1 MCQNFEL
8 NGVSMEQQAS
18 LLKALLQRPQ
28 EYLVGLGVVVILAVM
43 VMPIPAFMLDIFL
56 SFSITF
62 ALIILLVSIF
72 MRGPLDFSV
81 FPSLLLIVTLIRLS
95 LNVAST
101 RIILLHGS
109 EGTSA
114 AGQVI
119 ESFGS
124 FVVGGNFIVGTVVF
138 IILVMINF
146 IVITKGS
153 VRTSEVAARFTLD
166 SIPGKQMSIDADLN
180 AGLINDKEARDRR
193 QSLEQEA
200 NFYGSMDGAI
210 RFVRGDAIAGIL
222 ITIVNI
228 LGGFGIGVFQQDMG
242 VGEAAQVY
250 TLLTIGDGLVS
261 QLPALV
267 VSTAAGLVVTRA
279 TADKNLPKQLIGQLL
294 NQPYAFLIASAILF
308 FFGLIPGL
316 PHFPFLLMS
325 VIAGMIGFN
334 ELKDTSKKS
343 LIENRKKADDAKAP
357 TPERVES
364 ILPLDIMELEVG
376 YELIPLVDADSNGE
390 LLDRIKSVRR
400 QFALEMGF
408 IVPPLHIRDNL
419 QLKSSEYGI
428 LIKGVEVSRGSI
440 MIGRLLAMNP
450 GTIEKEIDGIQT
462 TEPTFGL
469 PAVWITT
476 SDKQKAQMAG
486 YTVVDPA
493 TVVTTHIKETIK
505 RHASELLGRQETQSL
520 IDKFKES
527 NPKVIEELIPDV
539 LSLGKIQKVLQ
550 NLLKEH
556 VSIRDLRTI
565 LEQLAD
571 YGPSTQDT
579 DVLTEYVRQA
589 MARPITKQFQSADG
603 SLSVMTLDRQ
613 VEELIQK
620 SIQRTEVSSF
630 LALEPTIAEKLLVEL
645 QGAVEAIS
653 PQMETSP
660 VLLASPGIRHH
671 LRKFLERF
679 IPDLAVLS
687 HSEIIPSVQIKTL
700 KVVDL
705 DAN

>member
-1 MCQNFEL
+1 
-8 NGVSMEQQAS
+8 MEQQAS
-18 LLKALLQRPQ
+18 LLKSLIQRPQ
-28 EYLVGLGVVVILAVM
+28 EYLVGFGVVVILAVM
-43 VMPIPAFMLDIFL
+43 VMPIPPLMLDLLL

-124 FVVGGNFIVGTVVF
+124 FVVGGNFVVGTVIF

-166 SIPGKQMSIDADLN
+166 AIPGKQMSIDADLN
-180 AGLINDKEARDRR
+180 AGLINEKEARNRR
-193 QSLEQEA
+193 QMLEQEA
-200 NFYGSMDGAI
+200 DFYGSMDGAI

-222 ITIVNI
+222 ITIINI

-279 TADKNLPKQLIGQLL
+279 VADKNLPELLISQLV
-294 NQPYAFLIASAILF
+294 NQPYAFIIASLVLF
-308 FFGLIPGL
+308 FFGMIPGL
-316 PHFPFLLMS
+316 PHFPFFVMS
-325 VIAGMIGFN
+325 IFAGIIGFN
-334 ELKDTSKKS
+334 KFKDTNKKA
-343 LIENRKKADDAKAP
+343 LIENRKKEDEAKAP

-400 QFALEMGF
+400 QFALELGF

-419 QLKSSEYGI
+419 QLKSNEYGI

-440 MIGRLLAMNP
+440 MTGRLLAMNP

-462 TEPTFGL
+462 KEPTFGL
-469 PAVWITT
+469 PAVWIST

-486 YTVVDPA
+486 YTVVDSS

-539 LSLGKIQKVLQ
+539 LSLGKVQKVLQ
-550 NLLKEH
+550 NLLKEQI
-556 VSIRDLRTI
+556 SIRDLRTI

-571 YGPSTQDT
+571 YGPTTKDT
-579 DVLTEYVRQA
+579 DILTEYVRQA
-589 MARPITKQFQSADG
+589 LARPITKQFQSADG
-603 SLSVMTLDRQ
+603 SLSVMTLNREI
-613 VEELIQK
+613 EELIHS
-620 SIQRTEVSSF
+620 SIQKTELASF
-630 LALEPTIAEKLLVEL
+630 LSLEPTVAEKLLLKL
-645 QGAVEAIS
+645 QEAVES
-653 PQMETSP
+653 MTPQMETSP

-671 LRKFLERF
+671 LRKFVERF

-705 DAN
+705 NAN

>member
-1 MCQNFEL
+1 MD
-8 NGVSMEQQAS
+8 QQAS
-18 LLKALLQRPQ
+18 VLKSLLKRPQ
-28 EYLVGLGVVVILAVM
+28 EYAVGLGVIVILAVM
-43 VMPIPAFMLDIFL
+43 VMPIPPFLLDLLL

-62 ALIILLVSIF
+62 ALIIFLVSIF
-72 MRGPLDFSV
+72 MQGPLDFSV

-101 RIILLHGS
+101 RIILLHGD
-109 EGTSA
+109 EGISSA
-114 AGQVI
+114 GDVI

-124 FVVGGNFIVGTVVF
+124 FVVGGNFVVGAVIF

-166 SIPGKQMSIDADLN
+166 AIPGKQMSIDADLN
-180 AGLINDKEARDRR
+180 AGLINDREARKRR
-193 QSLEQEA
+193 QNLEQEA

-228 LGGFGIGVFQQDMG
+228 LGGFCIGIFQQDMDI
-242 VGEAAQVY
+242 GEAAQIY

-279 TADKNLPKQLIGQLL
+279 TADQNLPKQLISQLL
-294 NQPYAFLIASAILF
+294 NQPYAFLIASSILF
-308 FFGLIPGL
+308 VFGMIPGL
-316 PHFPFLLMS
+316 PHFPFFLMS
-325 VIAGMIGFN
+325 IIAGTIGFN
-334 ELKDTSKKS
+334 KFKDTNKKS
-343 LIENRKKADDAKAP
+343 LIENRKKEDDAKAP
-357 TPERVES
+357 APEHVES

-419 QLKSSEYGI
+419 QLKSNEYGI

-440 MIGRLLAMNP
+440 MADRLLAMNP

-462 TEPTFGL
+462 KEPTFGL
-469 PAVWITT
+469 PAVWILA

-486 YTVVDPA
+486 YTVVDPS

-505 RHASELLGRQETQSL
+505 RHASELLGRQETQAL
-520 IDKFKES
+520 VDKFKES

-539 LSLGKIQKVLQ
+539 LSLGKVQKVLQ

-556 VSIRDLRTI
+556 ISIRDLRTI

-571 YGPSTQDT
+571 YGLTTKDT
-579 DVLTEYVRQA
+579 DILTEYVRQSL
-589 MARPITKQFQSADG
+589 ARPITKQFQSADG
-603 SLSVMTLDRQ
+603 SLSVMTLNREI
-613 VEELIQK
+613 EELIHS
-620 SIQRTEVSSF
+620 SIQKTELTSF
-630 LALEPTIAEKLLVEL
+630 LALEPTVAEKLLLKL
-645 QGAVEAIS
+645 QEAVEAMT

-671 LRKFLERF
+671 LRKLVERF
-679 IPDLAVLS
+679 LPDLAVLS

-705 DAN
+705 NAN

>member
-1 MCQNFEL
+1 MY
-8 NGVSMEQQAS
+8 MEQQAS
-18 LLKALLQRPQ
+18 LLKSLVQRPQ
-28 EYLVGLGVVVILAVM
+28 ECLVGLGVVAVLAVM
-43 VMPIPAFMLDIFL
+43 VMPIPPFLLDLFL

-62 ALIILLVSIF
+62 ALIILLVSVF

-109 EGTSA
+109 EGTGA

-124 FVVGGNFIVGTVVF
+124 FVVGGNFVVGAVIF

-166 SIPGKQMSIDADLN
+166 AIPGKQMSIDADLN
-180 AGLINDKEARDRR
+180 AGLINENQARNRR
-193 QSLEQEA
+193 QTLEQEA
-200 NFYGSMDGAI
+200 DFYGSMDGAI

-222 ITIVNI
+222 ITVVNI
-228 LGGFGIGVFQQDMG
+228 LGGFGIGVFQQDMEI
-242 VGEAAQVY
+242 GEAAQVY

-279 TADKNLPKQLIGQLL
+279 ATDKNLPNQLISQLL

-308 FFGLIPGL
+308 FFGIIPGL
-316 PHFPFLLMS
+316 PHFPFFLMS
-325 VIAGMIGFN
+325 IIAGTIGFN
-334 ELKDTSKKS
+334 KFKDTSKKA
-343 LIENRKKADDAKAP
+343 LIDSRKKEEDAKAP

-440 MIGRLLAMNP
+440 MTGRLLAMNP

-486 YTVVDPA
+486 YTVVDPS
-493 TVVTTHIKETIK
+493 TVITTHIKETIK
-505 RHASELLGRQETQSL
+505 RHASELLGRQETQAL

-539 LSLGKIQKVLQ
+539 LSLGKVQKVLQ
-550 NLLKEH
+550 NLLKEQI
-556 VSIRDLRTI
+556 SIRDLRTI

-571 YGPSTQDT
+571 YGPSSKDT
-579 DVLTEYVRQA
+579 DILTEYVRQA

-603 SLSVMTLDRQ
+603 SLSVMTLDRG
-613 VEELIQK
+613 VEELIQS
-620 SIQRTEVSSF
+620 SIQRTEVASF
-630 LALEPTIAEKLLVEL
+630 LALEPTVAEKLLVKL
-645 QGAVEAIS
+645 QEAVEAMS
-653 PQMETSP
+653 PQIETSP

-671 LRKFLERF
+671 LRKFIERF

-705 DAN
+705 NAN

>member
-1 MCQNFEL
+1 MF
-8 NGVSMEQQAS
+8 MEQQAS
-18 LLKALLQRPQ
+18 LLKSLIKRPQ
-28 EYLVGLGVVVILAVM
+28 EYLVGFGVVMVLAVM
-43 VMPIPAFMLDIFL
+43 VMPIPPFLLDLLL

-62 ALIILLVSIF
+62 ALIILLVSVF

-124 FVVGGNFIVGTVVF
+124 FVVGGNFVVGTVIF

-166 SIPGKQMSIDADLN
+166 AIPGKQMSIDADLN
-180 AGLINDKEARDRR
+180 AGLINEKEARNRR
-193 QSLEQEA
+193 QMLEQEA
-200 NFYGSMDGAI
+200 DFYGSMDGAI

-222 ITIVNI
+222 ITIINI

-279 TADKNLPKQLIGQLL
+279 VADKNLPELLISQLV
-294 NQPYAFLIASAILF
+294 NQPYAFIIASLVLF
-308 FFGLIPGL
+308 FFGMIPGL
-316 PHFPFLLMS
+316 PHFPFFVMS
-325 VIAGMIGFN
+325 IFAGIIGFN
-334 ELKDTSKKS
+334 KFKDTNKKA
-343 LIENRKKADDAKAP
+343 LIENRKKEDEAKAP

-400 QFALEMGF
+400 QFALELGF

-419 QLKSSEYGI
+419 QLKSNEYGI

-440 MIGRLLAMNP
+440 MTGRLLAMNP

-462 TEPTFGL
+462 KEPTFGL

-486 YTVVDPA
+486 YTVVDSS

-539 LSLGKIQKVLQ
+539 LSLGKVQKVLQ
-550 NLLKEH
+550 NLLKEQI
-556 VSIRDLRTI
+556 SIRDLRTI

-571 YGPSTQDT
+571 YGPTTKDT
-579 DVLTEYVRQA
+579 DILTEYVRQA
-589 MARPITKQFQSADG
+589 LARPITKQFQSADG
-603 SLSVMTLDRQ
+603 SLSVMTLNREI
-613 VEELIQK
+613 EELIHS
-620 SIQRTEVSSF
+620 SIQKTELASF
-630 LALEPTIAEKLLVEL
+630 LSLEPTVAEKLLLKL
-645 QGAVEAIS
+645 QEAVESIT

-671 LRKFLERF
+671 LRKFVERF

-705 DAN
+705 NAN

>member
-1 MCQNFEL
+1 
-8 NGVSMEQQAS
+8 MEQQAS
-18 LLKALLQRPQ
+18 LLKSLFQRPQ
-28 EYLVGLGVVVILAVM
+28 EYLVGLGVVTVLAVM
-43 VMPIPAFMLDIFL
+43 VMPIPPFLLDLFL

-109 EGTSA
+109 EGTGA

-124 FVVGGNFIVGTVVF
+124 FVVGGNFVVGAVIF

-166 SIPGKQMSIDADLN
+166 AIPGKQMSIDADLN
-180 AGLINDKEARDRR
+180 AGLINENQARNRR
-193 QSLEQEA
+193 QTLEQEA
-200 NFYGSMDGAI
+200 DFYGSMDGAI

-222 ITIVNI
+222 ITVVNI
-228 LGGFGIGVFQQDMG
+228 LGGFGIGVFQQDMEIS
-242 VGEAAQVY
+242 EAAQVY

-279 TADKNLPKQLIGQLL
+279 TSDKNLPHQLISQLV
-294 NQPYAFLIASAILF
+294 NQPHAFLIASAILF
-308 FFGLIPGL
+308 FFGMIPGL
-316 PHFPFLLMS
+316 PHFPFFLMS
-325 VIAGMIGFN
+325 IIAGTIGFN
-334 ELKDTSKKS
+334 KFKDTSKKA
-343 LIENRKKADDAKAP
+343 LIDSRKKEEDAKAP

-440 MIGRLLAMNP
+440 MTGRLLAMNP

-486 YTVVDPA
+486 YTVVDPS
-493 TVVTTHIKETIK
+493 TVITTHIKETIK
-505 RHASELLGRQETQSL
+505 RHASELLGRQETQAL

-539 LSLGKIQKVLQ
+539 LSLGKVQKVLQ
-550 NLLKEH
+550 NLLKEQI
-556 VSIRDLRTI
+556 SIRDLRTI

-571 YGPSTQDT
+571 YGPSSKDT
-579 DVLTEYVRQA
+579 DILTEYVRQA

-603 SLSVMTLDRQ
+603 SLSVMTLDRG
-613 VEELIQK
+613 VEELIQS
-620 SIQRTEVSSF
+620 SIQRTEVASF
-630 LALEPTIAEKLLVEL
+630 LALEPTVAEKLLVKL
-645 QGAVEAIS
+645 QEAVEAIS
-653 PQMETSP
+653 PQIETSP

-671 LRKFLERF
+671 LRKFVERF

-687 HSEIIPSVQIKTL
+687 HSEITPSVQIKTL

-705 DAN
+705 NAN

>member
-1 MCQNFEL
+1 MD
-8 NGVSMEQQAS
+8 QQAS
-18 LLKALLQRPQ
+18 VLKSLLQRPQ
-28 EYLVGLGVVVILAVM
+28 EYAVGLGVIVILAVM
-43 VMPIPAFMLDIFL
+43 VMPIPPFLLDLLL

-72 MRGPLDFSV
+72 MQGPLDFSV

-101 RIILLHGS
+101 RIILLHGD
-109 EGTSA
+109 EGVSA
-114 AGQVI
+114 AGDVI

-124 FVVGGNFIVGTVVF
+124 FVVGGNFVVGAVIF

-166 SIPGKQMSIDADLN
+166 AIPGKQMSIDADLN
-180 AGLINDKEARDRR
+180 AGLINDKEARKRR
-193 QSLEQEA
+193 QNLEQEA

-228 LGGFGIGVFQQDMG
+228 LGGFCIGIFQQDMDI
-242 VGEAAQVY
+242 GEAAQVY

-279 TADKNLPKQLIGQLL
+279 TADQNLPKQLISQLL
-294 NQPYAFLIASAILF
+294 NQPYAFLIASSILF
-308 FFGLIPGL
+308 IFGMIPGL
-316 PHFPFLLMS
+316 PHFPFFLMS
-325 VIAGMIGFN
+325 IIAGTIGFN
-334 ELKDTSKKS
+334 KFKDTNKKA
-343 LIENRKKADDAKAP
+343 LIENRKKEDDAKAP
-357 TPERVES
+357 APEHVES

-419 QLKSSEYGI
+419 QLKSNEYGI

-440 MIGRLLAMNP
+440 MADRLLAMNP

-462 TEPTFGL
+462 KEPTFGL
-469 PAVWITT
+469 PAVWILA

-486 YTVVDPA
+486 YTVVDPS

-505 RHASELLGRQETQSL
+505 RHASELLGRQETQAL
-520 IDKFKES
+520 VDKFKES

-539 LSLGKIQKVLQ
+539 LSLGKVQKVLQ

-556 VSIRDLRTI
+556 ISIRDLRTI

-571 YGPSTQDT
+571 YGLTTKDT
-579 DVLTEYVRQA
+579 DILTEYVRQSL
-589 MARPITKQFQSADG
+589 ARPITKQFQSADG
-603 SLSVMTLDRQ
+603 SLSVMTLNREI
-613 VEELIQK
+613 EELIHS
-620 SIQRTEVSSF
+620 SIQKTELTSF
-630 LALEPTIAEKLLVEL
+630 LALEPTVAEKLLLKL
-645 QGAVEAIS
+645 QEAVEAMT

-671 LRKFLERF
+671 LRKLVERF
-679 IPDLAVLS
+679 LPDLAVLS

-705 DAN
+705 NAN

>member
-1 MCQNFEL
+1 
-8 NGVSMEQQAS
+8 MEQQAS
-18 LLKALLQRPQ
+18 LLKSLVQRPQ
-28 EYLVGLGVVVILAVM
+28 ECLVGLGVVAVLAVM
-43 VMPIPAFMLDIFL
+43 VMPIPPFLLDLFL

-62 ALIILLVSIF
+62 ALIILLVSVF
-72 MRGPLDFSV
+72 MQGPLDFSV
-81 FPSLLLIVTLIRLS
+81 FPSLLLIITLIRLS

-109 EGTSA
+109 EGTGA

-124 FVVGGNFIVGTVVF
+124 FVVGGNFVVGTVIF

-166 SIPGKQMSIDADLN
+166 AIPGKQMSIDADLN
-180 AGLINDKEARDRR
+180 AGLINENQARNRR
-193 QSLEQEA
+193 QILEQEA
-200 NFYGSMDGAI
+200 DFYGSMDGAI

-222 ITIVNI
+222 ITVVNI
-228 LGGFGIGVFQQDMG
+228 LGGFGIGVFQQDMEIS
-242 VGEAAQVY
+242 EAAQVY

-279 TADKNLPKQLIGQLL
+279 ATDKNLPNQLISQLL

-308 FFGLIPGL
+308 FFGIIPGL
-316 PHFPFLLMS
+316 PHFPFFLMS
-325 VIAGMIGFN
+325 IIAGTIGFN
-334 ELKDTSKKS
+334 KFKDTSKKA
-343 LIENRKKADDAKAP
+343 LIDSRKKEEDAKAP

-440 MIGRLLAMNP
+440 MTGRLLAMNP

-486 YTVVDPA
+486 YTVVDPS
-493 TVVTTHIKETIK
+493 TVITTHIKETIK
-505 RHASELLGRQETQSL
+505 RHASELLGRQETQAL

-539 LSLGKIQKVLQ
+539 LSLGKVQKVLQ
-550 NLLKEH
+550 NLLKEQI
-556 VSIRDLRTI
+556 SIRDLRTI

-571 YGPSTQDT
+571 YGPSSKDT
-579 DVLTEYVRQA
+579 DILTEYVRQA

-603 SLSVMTLDRQ
+603 SLSVMTLDRG
-613 VEELIQK
+613 VEELIQS
-620 SIQRTEVSSF
+620 SIQRTEVASF
-630 LALEPTIAEKLLVEL
+630 LALEPTVAEKLLVKL
-645 QGAVEAIS
+645 QEAVEAMS
-653 PQMETSP
+653 PQIETSP

-671 LRKFLERF
+671 LRKFIERF

-700 KVVDL
+700 TVVDL
-705 DAN
+705 NAN

>member
-1 MCQNFEL
+1 
-8 NGVSMEQQAS
+8 V
-18 LLKALLQRPQ
+18 
-28 EYLVGLGVVVILAVM
+28 
-43 VMPIPAFMLDIFL
+43 
-56 SFSITF
+56 
-62 ALIILLVSIF
+62 
-72 MRGPLDFSV
+72 
-81 FPSLLLIVTLIRLS
+81 
-95 LNVAST
+95 
-101 RIILLHGS
+101 
-109 EGTSA
+109 
-114 AGQVI
+114 
-119 ESFGS
+119 
-124 FVVGGNFIVGTVVF
+124 VGTVIF

-166 SIPGKQMSIDADLN
+166 AIPGKQMSIDADLN
-180 AGLINDKEARDRR
+180 AGLINEKEARNRR
-193 QSLEQEA
+193 QMLEQEA
-200 NFYGSMDGAI
+200 DFYGSMDGAI

-222 ITIVNI
+222 ITIINI

-279 TADKNLPKQLIGQLL
+279 VADKNLPELLISQLV
-294 NQPYAFLIASAILF
+294 NQPYAFIIASLVLF
-308 FFGLIPGL
+308 FFGMIPGL
-316 PHFPFLLMS
+316 PHFPFFVMS
-325 VIAGMIGFN
+325 IFAGIIGFN
-334 ELKDTSKKS
+334 KFKDTNKKA
-343 LIENRKKADDAKAP
+343 LIENRKKEDEAKAP

-400 QFALEMGF
+400 QFALELGF

-419 QLKSSEYGI
+419 QLKSNEYGI

-440 MIGRLLAMNP
+440 MTGRLLAMNP

-462 TEPTFGL
+462 KEPTFGL
-469 PAVWITT
+469 PAVWIST

-486 YTVVDPA
+486 YTVVDSS

-539 LSLGKIQKVLQ
+539 LSLGKVQKVLQ
-550 NLLKEH
+550 NLLKEQI
-556 VSIRDLRTI
+556 SIRDLRTI

-571 YGPSTQDT
+571 YGPTTKDT
-579 DVLTEYVRQA
+579 DILTEYVRQA
-589 MARPITKQFQSADG
+589 LARPITKQFQSADG
-603 SLSVMTLDRQ
+603 SLSVMTLNREI
-613 VEELIQK
+613 EELIHS
-620 SIQRTEVSSF
+620 SIQKTELASF
-630 LALEPTIAEKLLVEL
+630 LSLEPTVAEKLLLKL
-645 QGAVEAIS
+645 QEAVES
-653 PQMETSP
+653 MTPQMETSP

-671 LRKFLERF
+671 LRKFVERF

-705 DAN
+705 NAN

>member
-1 MCQNFEL
+1 
-8 NGVSMEQQAS
+8 
-18 LLKALLQRPQ
+18 
-28 EYLVGLGVVVILAVM
+28 
-43 VMPIPAFMLDIFL
+43 
-56 SFSITF
+56 
-62 ALIILLVSIF
+62 
-72 MRGPLDFSV
+72 
-81 FPSLLLIVTLIRLS
+81 
-95 LNVAST
+95 
-101 RIILLHGS
+101 
-109 EGTSA
+109 
-114 AGQVI
+114 
-119 ESFGS
+119 
-124 FVVGGNFIVGTVVF
+124 VVGAVIF

-166 SIPGKQMSIDADLN
+166 AIPGKQMSIDADLN
-180 AGLINDKEARDRR
+180 AGLINENQARNRR
-193 QSLEQEA
+193 QMLEQEA
-200 NFYGSMDGAI
+200 DFYGSMDGAI

-222 ITIVNI
+222 ITVVNI
-228 LGGFGIGVFQQDMG
+228 LGGFGIGVFQQDMEI
-242 VGEAAQVY
+242 GEAAQVY

-279 TADKNLPKQLIGQLL
+279 ATDKNLPHQLISQLV
-294 NQPYAFLIASAILF
+294 NQPHAFLIASAILF
-308 FFGLIPGL
+308 FFGMIPGL
-316 PHFPFLLMS
+316 PHFPFFLMS
-325 VIAGMIGFN
+325 IIAGTIGFN
-334 ELKDTSKKS
+334 KFKDTSKKA
-343 LIENRKKADDAKAP
+343 LIDSRKKEEDAKAP

-440 MIGRLLAMNP
+440 MTGRLLAMNP

-486 YTVVDPA
+486 YTVVDPS
-493 TVVTTHIKETIK
+493 TVITTHIKETIK
-505 RHASELLGRQETQSL
+505 RHASELLGRQETQAL

-539 LSLGKIQKVLQ
+539 LSLGKVQKVLQ
-550 NLLKEH
+550 NLLKEQI
-556 VSIRDLRTI
+556 SIRDLRTI

-571 YGPSTQDT
+571 YGPSSKDT
-579 DVLTEYVRQA
+579 DILTEYVRQA

-603 SLSVMTLDRQ
+603 SLSVVTLDRG
-613 VEELIQK
+613 VEELIQS
-620 SIQRTEVSSF
+620 SIQRTEVASF
-630 LALEPTIAEKLLVEL
+630 LALEPTVAEKLLVKL
-645 QGAVEAIS
+645 QEAVEAIS
-653 PQMETSP
+653 PQIETSP

-671 LRKFLERF
+671 LRKFVERF

-687 HSEIIPSVQIKTL
+687 HSEITPSVQIKTL

-705 DAN
+705 NAN

>member
-1 MCQNFEL
+1 
-8 NGVSMEQQAS
+8 MEQQAS
-18 LLKALLQRPQ
+18 LLKSLIQRPQ
-28 EYLVGLGVVVILAVM
+28 EYLVGFGVVVILAVM
-43 VMPIPAFMLDIFL
+43 VMPIPPLMLDLLL

-62 ALIILLVSIF
+62 ALIILLVSVF

-124 FVVGGNFIVGTVVF
+124 FVVGGNFVVGTVIF

-166 SIPGKQMSIDADLN
+166 AIPGKQMSIDADLN
-180 AGLINDKEARDRR
+180 AGLINEKEARNRR
-193 QSLEQEA
+193 QMLEQEA
-200 NFYGSMDGAI
+200 DFYGSMDGAI

-222 ITIVNI
+222 ITIINI

-242 VGEAAQVY
+242 VGEAAKVY

-279 TADKNLPKQLIGQLL
+279 VADKNLPELLISQLV
-294 NQPYAFLIASAILF
+294 NQPYAFIIASLVLF
-308 FFGLIPGL
+308 FFGMIPGL
-316 PHFPFLLMS
+316 PHFPFFVMS
-325 VIAGMIGFN
+325 IFAGIIGFN
-334 ELKDTSKKS
+334 KFKDTNKKA
-343 LIENRKKADDAKAP
+343 LIENRKKEDEAKAP
-357 TPERVES
+357 TPERIES

-400 QFALEMGF
+400 QFALELGF

-419 QLKSSEYGI
+419 QLKSNEYGI

-440 MIGRLLAMNP
+440 MTGRLLAMNP

-462 TEPTFGL
+462 KEPTFGL
-469 PAVWITT
+469 PAVWIST

-486 YTVVDPA
+486 YTVVDSS

-539 LSLGKIQKVLQ
+539 LSLGKVQKVLQ
-550 NLLKEH
+550 NLLKEQI
-556 VSIRDLRTI
+556 SIRDLRTI

-571 YGPSTQDT
+571 YGPTTKDT
-579 DVLTEYVRQA
+579 DILTEYVRQA
-589 MARPITKQFQSADG
+589 LARPITKQFQSTDG
-603 SLSVMTLDRQ
+603 SLSVMTLNREI
-613 VEELIQK
+613 EELIHS
-620 SIQRTEVSSF
+620 SIQKTELASF
-630 LALEPTIAEKLLVEL
+630 LALEPTVAEKLLLKL
-645 QGAVEAIS
+645 QEAVES
-653 PQMETSP
+653 MTPQMETSP

-671 LRKFLERF
+671 LRKFVERF

-705 DAN
+705 NAN

>member
-1 MCQNFEL
+1 
-8 NGVSMEQQAS
+8 VYMEQQAS
-18 LLKALLQRPQ
+18 LLKSLIQRPQ
-28 EYLVGLGVVVILAVM
+28 EYLVGFGVVMILAVM
-43 VMPIPAFMLDIFL
+43 VMPIPPLLLDLLL

-62 ALIILLVSIF
+62 ALIILLVSVF

-109 EGTSA
+109 EGTGA

-124 FVVGGNFIVGTVVF
+124 FVVGGNFVVGTVIF

-166 SIPGKQMSIDADLN
+166 AIPGKQMSIDADLN
-180 AGLINDKEARDRR
+180 AGLINEKEARNRR
-193 QSLEQEA
+193 QMLEQEA
-200 NFYGSMDGAI
+200 DFYGSMDGAI

-222 ITIVNI
+222 ITVINI

-279 TADKNLPKQLIGQLL
+279 VTDKNLPHQLISQLL
-294 NQPYAFLIASAILF
+294 NQPYAFIIASLVLF
-308 FFGLIPGL
+308 FFGIIPGL
-316 PHFPFLLMS
+316 PHFPFFVMS
-325 VIAGMIGFN
+325 ILSGIIGFN
-334 ELKDTSKKS
+334 KFKDTNKKA
-343 LIENRKKADDAKAP
+343 LIENRKKEDEAKAP

-376 YELIPLVDADSNGE
+376 YELIPLVDADNNGE

-419 QLKSSEYGI
+419 QLKSNEYGI

-440 MIGRLLAMNP
+440 MAGRLLAMNP

-462 TEPTFGL
+462 KEPTFGL
-469 PAVWITT
+469 PAVWILT

-486 YTVVDPA
+486 YTVVDSS

-539 LSLGKIQKVLQ
+539 LSLGKVQKVLQ
-550 NLLKEH
+550 NLLKEQI
-556 VSIRDLRTI
+556 SIRDLRTI

-571 YGPSTQDT
+571 YGPTTKDT
-579 DVLTEYVRQA
+579 DILTEYVRQA
-589 MARPITKQFQSADG
+589 LARPITKQFQSTDG
-603 SLSVMTLDRQ
+603 SLSVVTLNRE
-613 VEELIQK
+613 VEELIHS
-620 SIQRTEVSSF
+620 SIQKTELASF
-630 LALEPTIAEKLLVEL
+630 LALEPTVAEKLLTKL
-645 QGAVEAIS
+645 QEAVEAIT

-671 LRKFLERF
+671 LRKFVERF

-687 HSEIIPSVQIKTL
+687 HSEIIPSVEIKTL

-705 DAN
+705 NAN

>member
-1 MCQNFEL
+1 MD
-8 NGVSMEQQAS
+8 QQAS
-18 LLKALLQRPQ
+18 VLKSLLKRPQ
-28 EYLVGLGVVVILAVM
+28 EYAVGLGVIVILAVM
-43 VMPIPAFMLDIFL
+43 VMPIPPFLLDLLL

-72 MRGPLDFSV
+72 MQGPLDFSV

-101 RIILLHGS
+101 RIILLHGD
-109 EGTSA
+109 EGISA
-114 AGQVI
+114 AGDVI

-124 FVVGGNFIVGTVVF
+124 FVVGGNFVVGAVIF

-166 SIPGKQMSIDADLN
+166 AIPGKQMSIDADLN
-180 AGLINDKEARDRR
+180 AGLINDREARKRR
-193 QSLEQEA
+193 QNLEQEA

-228 LGGFGIGVFQQDMG
+228 LGGFCIGIFQQDMDI
-242 VGEAAQVY
+242 GEAAQIY

-279 TADKNLPKQLIGQLL
+279 TADQNLPKQLISQLL
-294 NQPYAFLIASAILF
+294 NQPYAFLIASSILF
-308 FFGLIPGL
+308 VFGMIPGL
-316 PHFPFLLMS
+316 PHFPFFLMS
-325 VIAGMIGFN
+325 IIAGSIGFN
-334 ELKDTSKKS
+334 KFKDTNKKS
-343 LIENRKKADDAKAP
+343 LIENRKKEDDAKAP
-357 TPERVES
+357 APEHVES

-419 QLKSSEYGI
+419 QLKSNEYGI

-440 MIGRLLAMNP
+440 MADRLLAMNP

-462 TEPTFGL
+462 KEPTFGL
-469 PAVWITT
+469 PAVWILA

-486 YTVVDPA
+486 YTVVDPS

-505 RHASELLGRQETQSL
+505 RHASELLGRQETQAL
-520 IDKFKES
+520 VDKFKES

-539 LSLGKIQKVLQ
+539 LSLGKVQKVLQ

-556 VSIRDLRTI
+556 ISIRDLRTI

-571 YGPSTQDT
+571 YGLTTKDT
-579 DVLTEYVRQA
+579 DILTEYVRQSL
-589 MARPITKQFQSADG
+589 ARPITKQFQSADG
-603 SLSVMTLDRQ
+603 SLSVMTLNREI
-613 VEELIQK
+613 EELIHS
-620 SIQRTEVSSF
+620 SIQKTELTSF
-630 LALEPTIAEKLLVEL
+630 LALEPTVAEKLLLKL
-645 QGAVEAIS
+645 QEAVEAMT

-671 LRKFLERF
+671 LRKLVERF
-679 IPDLAVLS
+679 LPDLAVLS

-705 DAN
+705 NAN